1 MINFVLLMIAWFG
14 FLLFSIVGI
23 PYSAL
28 YYIRRKE
35 PISYSKR
42 YAIGVDKMCNAA
54 FGELLEAMFAKRRG
68 VTYFGDSCTVSAA
81 IGGLIAKNNI
91 NNFGIFVSGILSKL
105 DGNSEHCLDSY
116 RKEILNLEK

>member
-1 MINFVLLMIAWFG
+1 
-14 FLLFSIVGI
+14 
-23 PYSAL
+23 
-28 YYIRRKE
+28 
-35 PISYSKR
+35 
-42 YAIGVDKMCNAA
+42 MCNAA